1 MAKTHSKYT
10 CQQCGY
16 VSPQYLGKCP
26 ECENWNTFVE
36 TTEVVSRQASGV
48 RTKTMGTKP
57 VKLSDIKS
65 DPKSRTTTGISEL
78 DHVLGGGIVPGQV
91 ILLAGE
97 PGVGKSTLLLQVAKN
112 FGGQK
117 TDDGKLMAEDRK
129 RKTEKTE
136 SRILYAS
143 GEESTEQIYL
153 RARRLGLAGKTA
165 ESIQL
170 QSETNVESII
180 AETTPNTG
188 LLIVDSIQTM
198 WTEDLTGAPG
208 SVGQV
213 RETTYRLIQHVKSQR
228 TPLIIVGQVT
238 KEGSIAGPKVLEHL
252 VDTVLYMEGMQ
263 YEETRLL
270 RVSKNRFGPTD
281 EIAVFMMKEDGLTE
295 VANPSE
301 NFLSHR
307 DAPAAGQAVV
317 VTMEGSRPLLVEL
330 QALVVPTE
338 LAIPRRVAT
347 GINSGR
353 LSMICAILSKHLR
366 LPLGKFDVFV
376 NVSGGFTIREPA
388 ADLGVAL
395 SIFSSLKNQA
405 LPTKSV
411 AIGELSLLGEIQAA
425 SNQGRRVKEAK
436 RLGFIKVL
444 DNTASN
450 SLVQLIRKL

>member
-36 TTEVVSRQASGV
+36 TTEVATSSKSISRT
-48 RTKTMGTKP
+48 RTAGTKP

-97 PGVGKSTLLLQVAKN
+97 PGVGKSTLLLQVAKAIKN
-112 FGGQK
+112 
-117 TDDGKLMAEDRK
+117 RV
-129 RKTEKTE
+129 
-136 SRILYAS
+136 LYAS

-153 RARRLGLAGKTA
+153 RARRLGLAGKDA
-165 ESIQL
+165 DSIQL
-170 QSETNVESII
+170 QAETNVESII
-180 AETTPNTG
+180 AETTPDTG

-252 VDTVLYMEGMQ
+252 VDTVLYMEGLQ

-281 EIAVFMMKEDGLTE
+281 EIAVFTMKEDGLRE
-295 VANPSE
+295 IANPSE

-317 VTMEGSRPLLVEL
+317 VTLEGSRPLLVEI
-330 QALVVPTE
+330 QALVVSSE

-353 LSMICAILSKHLR
+353 LSMICAVLSKHLR

-395 SIFSSLKNQA
+395 AIFSSLKNQP

-411 AIGELSLLGEIQAA
+411 AIGELSLLGEIQKV
-425 SNQGRRVKEAK
+425 SNAERRVKEAK
-436 RLGFIKVL
+436 KLGFSRIL
-444 DNTASN
+444 DN
-450 SLVQLIRKL
+450 SLVSSLNALVKKL